1 MRRKYQEQFRSLQAG
16 KGMGPI
22 IQLADTRKVSE
33 QDDDQL
39 LPPSELEFS
48 TIKIQN
54 VEAQNEFL
62 SDHSPQTF

>member
-1 MRRKYQEQFRSLQAG
+1 
-16 KGMGPI
+16 MGPI

-62 SDHSPQTF
+62 NDHSPQTF